1 MREKHYIGG
10 QAVIEGVLI
19 KNKNKISIAVR
30 KNNDKIIVKNEK
42 IKIKDTNIPFLR
54 GIINLIVI
62 LYIGIKAL
70 NYSSNVN
77 LEKEE
82 KLSWKELFF
91 SLILAIGF
99 GLLIFKLIP
108 LLVANFIDQ
117 KAGINNI
124 LFNIIDGLVKIGLF
138 VAYVYIISLS
148 KDVKRVFQYHGAE
161 HKAVACYEDEK
172 ELNVKNVQKFS
183 TVHNRCGTTFIFL
196 VLFLSIIVYT
206 FIPKDFSIL
215 TKFSLRIL
223 LLPVIAGI
231 GYEVL
236 RLGAKFKFMKIFI
249 YPGLWIQ
256 RITTQEPDNKQVEV
270 AIMAVKSALK
280 D

>member
-1 MREKHYIGG
+1 MVKSYLGG
-10 QAVIEGVLI
+10 QALIEGVLI

-30 KNNDKIIVKNEK
+30 KTNGKIIVKKEK
-42 IKIKDTNIPFLR
+42 LRFKDNNIPFIR
-54 GIINLIVI
+54 GILNLFII
-62 LYIGIKAL
+62 LYIGIKSL
-70 NYSSNVN
+70 NFSSNVQLN
-77 LEKEE
+77 KED
-82 KLSWKELFF
+82 KLSVKEIIISLLFA
-91 SLILAIGF
+91 LGF
-99 GLLIFKLIP
+99 GILIFKLTP
-108 LLVANFIDQ
+108 LLAANFID
-117 KAGINNI
+117 KKFGINNFY
-124 LFNIIDGLVKIGLF
+124 FNIIDGLLKILLF

-161 HKAVACYEDEK
+161 HKSVACHEDSK
-172 ELNVKNVQKFS
+172 KLNVKNVQKFS

-196 VLFLSIIVYT
+196 VLFLSIIIYT

-215 TKFSLRIL
+215 TKFALRIL

>member
-138 VAYVYIISLS
+138 VAYVYIISRLYIH
-148 KDVKRVFQYHGAE
+148 KRVFQYHGAE